1 MALTATQVS
10 NTITIQV
17 NVQENGVNKAVVSP
31 TNVSMILI
39 DETGTR
45 YIKKSTSFSDISTG
59 EVQLTLARDDLVAAG
74 VWSVQVEYTDGTFQ
88 GRTEVKEFRVEP
100 NIRSITG

>member
-10 NTITIQV
+10 NTITVKV
-17 NVQENGVNKAVVSP
+17 NVQENGTNLALANP
-31 TNVSMILI
+31 TNVSMILS

-45 YIKKSTSFSDISTG
+45 YIKKTATVTDASTG
-59 EVQLTLARDDLVAAG
+59 EISLTVARDDLVAAG